1 MAIVEL
7 KRDISTVVL
16 NIIKELLYFQILF
29 FLFVIWMA
37 FIFMNLL
44 VGLTVTSM
52 DELKRT
58 GTLIQVEKRVDDI
71 QLIEEILPACAMPG
85 NIMSTFD
92 QNETNQVQIQS

>member
-92 QNETNQVQIQS
+92 QNETNQVQI

>member
-1 MAIVEL
+1 M
-7 KRDISTVVL
+7 VL
-16 NIIKELLYFQILF
+16 
-29 FLFVIWMA
+29 
-37 FIFMNLL
+37 IFMNLL

>member
-1 MAIVEL
+1 M
-7 KRDISTVVL
+7 T
-16 NIIKELLYFQILF
+16 
-29 FLFVIWMA
+29 

-71 QLIEEILPACAMPG
+71 QLIEEILPAWAMPG

-92 QNETNQVQIQS
+92 QNETNQVQRQS

>member
-1 MAIVEL
+1 
-7 KRDISTVVL
+7 
-16 NIIKELLYFQILF
+16 
-29 FLFVIWMA
+29 MA

-71 QLIEEILPACAMPG
+71 QLIEEILPINVRKA
-85 NIMSTFD
+85 FD
-92 QNETNQVQIQS
+92 QNETNQVQRIMI

>member
-1 MAIVEL
+1 
-7 KRDISTVVL
+7 
-16 NIIKELLYFQILF
+16 
-29 FLFVIWMA
+29 MA

-71 QLIEEILPACAMPG
+71 QLIEEILPKFAMPG
-85 NIMSTFD
+85 SIMSTFD
-92 QNETNQVQIQS
+92 QNETNKVQRK

>member
-1 MAIVEL
+1 MHL
-7 KRDISTVVL
+7 K
-16 NIIKELLYFQILF
+16 NINLFQFQFQILF
-29 FLFVIWMA
+29 FLYLIWMVL
-37 FIFMNLL
+37 IFMNLL